1 MNACRVK
8 LIEQY
13 AVLAKYKATQITQGG
28 FMSYLDEPTST
39 LEFGIVKS
47 GDNIDVTQG
56 IIALGQGVG
65 PDCNVE
71 SCNVTVTGSLTVQGH
86 PVVLSV
92 TPTAGPGIGIT
103 GLVSTGPDVVSTV
116 NNTGVLELVAG
127 PGIQLDSSTGV
138 VTITADIPSGNTI
151 ATTGTTTSYT
161 ASATDEYIGV
171 NSTSPVT
178 ITLPIGIT
186 GRVYIIKEEH
196 GPGHG
201 KITIAPQAGEQID
214 NDVNY
219 IIEVKYQSITV
230 VFRAGQWHI
239 V

>member
-39 LEFGIVKS
+39 LEFGIVKI

-56 IIALGQGVG
+56 IISLGQGVG

-71 SCNVTVTGSLTVQGH
+71 FCNVTVTGSLTVQGH

-92 TPTAGPGIGIT
+92 TPTAGPGI
-103 GLVSTGPDVVSTV
+103 